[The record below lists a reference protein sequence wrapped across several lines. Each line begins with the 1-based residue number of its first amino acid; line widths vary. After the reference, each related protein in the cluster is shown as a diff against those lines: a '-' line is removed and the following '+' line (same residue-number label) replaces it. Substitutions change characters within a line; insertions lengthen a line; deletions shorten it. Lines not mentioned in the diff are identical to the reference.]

1 MEVSLGVFVIVRK
14 PFGNRYTP
22 NRAGAAARV
31 RGEVMHQD
39 MVCTSNNGSAF
50 CSSWDPWI
58 LLAGVSGGLW
68 STLLPEQGQL

>member
-31 RGEVMHQD
+31 RGEVMHQAI
-39 MVCTSNNGSAF
+39 VCSSNNVQHFVNLG
-50 CSSWDPWI
+50 
-58 LLAGVSGGLW
+58 
-68 STLLPEQGQL
+68 TLGYFWQGPQEVFGPPC